1 MKRRPNKRARARPGQ
16 AIKILKA
23 DSVYVRPEEWDFS
36 ACPENQ
42 LRACLFYEL
51 ARECPH
57 AVRAACTA
65 HKTLP
70 EISAACGAKHHY
82 SLASSVVEIFK
93 DCPEFPSTPFFCI
106 PKEDRKRRIAN
117 CSQSHSLV
125 QVDLPALLRQHADKI
140 PRRKTIGKTLKYLA
154 GQGDIAAF
162 YIDWRSS
169 NEKLTQGFRELLR
182 VNRPLTAIPI
192 SRKGKGSSPEQLRKD
207 LKALGVY
214 RLLQRMRWEDAYN
227 ETRNVLR
234 DKHGKSRGL
243 FSDHALAWRRAR
255 KQAEKMIAEHCRLME
270 RLS

>member
-1 MKRRPNKRARARPGQ
+1 VKKSANRDAYESLAEAIQKSKPDEAPLARE
-16 AIKILKA
+16 
-23 DSVYVRPEEWDFS
+23 DWDFS
-36 ACPENQ
+36 ACPEDQ

-57 AVRAACTA
+57 AIRVARTA
-65 HKTLP
+65 HNTLL
-70 EISAACGAKHHY
+70 EITAAYGTKHHY
-82 SLASSVVEIFK
+82 SLASSVIEIFK
-93 DCPEFPSTPFFCI
+93 DCPEFPRTPFLCI

-117 CSQSHSLV
+117 CSQSHGLV
-125 QVDLPALLRQHADKI
+125 QADLPALLRQHADKI

-162 YIDWRSS
+162 YFDWRSS
-169 NEKLTQGFRELLR
+169 DEQLTQGFRELLR
-182 VNRPLTAIPI
+182 VNRPLTAIRI

-214 RLLQRMRWEDAYN
+214 RLLQRTRWEDAYN
-227 ETRNVLR
+227 ETRDVLR
-234 DKHGKSRGL
+234 DKNGKSRGL
-243 FSDHALAWRRAR
+243 FSNHALAWRRAR